1 MAINSLS
8 TGFRPGVCTSSTRPT
23 APYEGQMIFETD
35 TDRMYVWNGSAWVIP
50 NQTTQN
56 PTGLEL
62 ITSATFS
69 GTTNNV
75 PYIFSSTYD
84 NYRVVINNMT
94 IGAAGY
100 FSFRMLNGTT
110 AFGSAQ
116 YYSAARGFDSNA
128 NARDLNAAGA
138 SIGYVQTYFTA
149 AQTNAGSVVMDI
161 VNPFATKVTFFTM
174 QSSNFT
180 YGGYTS
186 HNGSVAV
193 DNLTSY
199 DGLQFLQHLG
209 GTTVGGTVRVY
220 GYRQ

>member
-8 TGFRPGVCTSSTRPT
+8 TGWRPGVCTSGTRPT

-94 IGAAGY
+94 IGAAG
-100 FSFRMLNGTT
+100 
-110 AFGSAQ
+110 
-116 YYSAARGFDSNA
+116 
-128 NARDLNAAGA
+128 
-138 SIGYVQTYFTA
+138 
-149 AQTNAGSVVMDI
+149 
-161 VNPFATKVTFFTM
+161 
-174 QSSNFT
+174 
-180 YGGYTS
+180 
-186 HNGSVAV
+186 
-193 DNLTSY
+193 
-199 DGLQFLQHLG
+199 
-209 GTTVGGTVRVY
+209 
-220 GYRQ
+220 

>member
-1 MAINSLS
+1 
-8 TGFRPGVCTSSTRPT
+8 
-23 APYEGQMIFETD
+23 MIFETD

-100 FSFRMLNGTT
+100 FSFRMLSGTT
-110 AFGSAQ
+110 SLGTAT

-138 SIGYVQTYFTA
+138 SIGYVQTYFSA

-174 QSSNFT
+174 QSSNYT

-193 DNLTSY
+193 DNTTSY
-199 DGLQFLQHLG
+199 DGLQFLQHVG
-209 GTTVGGTVRVY
+209 GTTVGGTIRVY